1 MKPVSL
7 AVSVDE
13 LLGIN
18 LAYVGMTAGN
28 LSHLLMRC
36 ESR

>member
-7 AVSVDE
+7 AISVDV

-18 LAYVGMTAGN
+18 LAYVGMTVGN
-28 LSHLLMRC
+28 FND
-36 ESR
+36 

>member
-7 AVSVDE
+7 AMRDDG

-28 LSHLLMRC
+28 LSDLLMRC